1 MDLSVNWTDMIL
13 QGEKCQSHGMWPH
26 HGPVGEKGEVRRMEE
41 CQEGL
46 DEQRSRDEN
55 KLCVLGKQPSV
66 SGMWSKG

>member
-1 MDLSVNWTDMIL
+1 MIL

-41 CQEGL
+41 CQKGL

-66 SGMWSKG
+66 SGM